1 MIKVTDIVLDLI
13 ESDSLAK
20 EALNEGLLNL
30 SAYAQKIHSQVEN
43 ATKKPVQKG
52 TIVVALSRINKSSP
66 NTPSLN
72 PKVKLKGIDIKSSL
86 ITLTYK
92 KTVDMQRKI
101 ANLNPFT
108 FAVNELFATI
118 EGVENISVI
127 ASERI
132 KSEIIKNLG
141 TPKTIAENLEAITV
155 IIDKEFI
162 GIPNVLHSLLASFA
176 SKKLSLVEIFSSSSE
191 ITFVVKKEH
200 TQSLYTALSIFQA
213 K

>member
-1 MIKVTDIVLDLI
+1 MIKITDTVLNLI
-13 ESDSLAK
+13 EADSLAK

-30 SAYAQKIHSQVEN
+30 SAYAEKIHSQVEN

-52 TIVVALSRINKSSP
+52 TIVVALSRINKSTP
-66 NTPSLN
+66 NTPSLT
-72 PKVKLKGIDIKSSL
+72 PRVKLKGIDIKSSL
-86 ITLTYK
+86 VVLTYK

-127 ASERI
+127 ASDRI
-132 KSEIIKNLG
+132 KNEVIKNLG
-141 TPKTIAENLEAITV
+141 TPKTISEDLEAITV
-155 IIDKEFI
+155 LIDKEFI
-162 GIPNVLHSLLASFA
+162 GIPNILHSLLASFA
-176 SKKLSLVEIFSSSSE
+176 SKKLVIIEIFSSGSE
-191 ITFVVKKEH
+191 ITFVVKKTD
-200 TQSLYTALSIFQA
+200 TQILYTALSTFGD

>member
-1 MIKVTDIVLDLI
+1 MIKITDIVLNLI
-13 ESDSLAK
+13 ETDSLVK

-30 SAYAQKIHSQVEN
+30 SAYAQKIQTQVEN
-43 ATKKPVQKG
+43 AAKKPVQKG
-52 TIVVALSRINKSSP
+52 TIVVALSRINKSTP
-66 NTPSLN
+66 TTPSLN
-72 PKVKLKGIDIKSSL
+72 PKVKLKGVDIKSSL

-132 KSEIIKNLG
+132 QGEIIKNLG
-141 TPKTIAENLEAITV
+141 TPKTIADDLEAVTV

-162 GIPNVLHSLLASFA
+162 GTPNILHSLLASFA
-176 SKKLSLVEIFSSSSE
+176 SKKLIIVEIFSSSSE
-191 ITFVVKKEH
+191 ITFVIKKED
-200 TQSLYTALSIFQA
+200 TQILYTALSTFQG